1 MAVSTTPSALW
12 TKIPTDLV
20 ARLVRALDR
29 GLAEAPDNRAT
40 IWFRA
45 DDIAAPGGN
54 FQRVIETFT
63 RHRTPLALAVVP
75 GWVTRQRWAAI
86 RRIGKP
92 GGDLWC
98 WHQHGWRHA
107 NHEVVG
113 KKQEFGS
120 ARPAEA
126 VVGDLRKGRDRL
138 RDLLG
143 EDFYPAFTPPWNRCG
158 PEALTGL
165 VDLGFRALSR
175 SDGAKPPSPPDLPEF
190 PVNVD
195 LHTRREADPETGWEN
210 FLSELQSAVSAGTA
224 GIMLHHQRMNDAA
237 VNFLDRLLPMIGG
250 HSGFRVAG
258 LPELAAA
265 ENDPDRKM

>member
-12 TKIPTDLV
+12 KKIPTDLET
-20 ARLVRALDR
+20 RLERSLVR
-29 GLAEAPDNRAT
+29 GLEKAPDNRAT
-40 IWFRA
+40 LWFRA
-45 DDIAAPGGN
+45 DDIAAPGAN
-54 FQRVIETFT
+54 FQRMIEAFT

-75 GWVTRQRWAAI
+75 AWMTRPRWEAI
-86 RRIGKP
+86 REIAKP
-92 GGDLWC
+92 GADLWC

-138 RDLLG
+138 RNLLKD
-143 EDFYPAFTPPWNRCG
+143 DFYPAFTPPWNRCG
-158 PEALTGL
+158 PEALAGL

-175 SDGAKPPSPPDLPEF
+175 SEGAKPPAPSGLPEF

-195 LHTRREADPETGWEN
+195 LHTRREADPETGWKN
-210 FLSELQSAVSAGTA
+210 FLSELESAVSTGTV

-237 VNFLDRLLPMIGG
+237 VSLLDRLLPLVGG
-250 HSGFRVAG
+250 HSGIRVAG
-258 LPELAAA
+258 LPELVAA
-265 ENDPDRKM
+265 